1 MGERE
6 AGKVHLGM
14 VVQSYEPRI
23 WRLRLQE
30 GCHINKWPGHEE
42 TRQQRKHRG
51 TNTHVAVLR
60 SRRSQRPWE
69 KAR

>member
-51 TNTHVAVLR
+51 TNTQQA
-60 SRRSQRPWE
+60 
-69 KAR
+69 